1 MDFTSFKNILFFLKI
16 VKFMEGICD
25 IIPNNPDEV
34 LACKKAIDEYI
45 PQLFEAIINNWG
57 NPEVICEGL
66 TLCP

>member
-1 MDFTSFKNILFFLKI
+1 
-16 VKFMEGICD
+16 MEGICD

-34 LACKKAIDEYI
+34 LACKNAIIEYI

-66 TLCP
+66 SLCP